1 MEIKP
6 PTTDLYTAISRSV
19 STTAQNNLPNSPP
32 PDWKVS
38 QLIQAIITKITDKQ
52 LFLDIQGVKANT
64 LKPANLDLQVG
75 DTLKLQIE
83 QLKPMPQFRIIHVQQ
98 TTNIN
103 LTSQAVRN
111 ITSQNTAITP
121 MLKNLSFIANRPA
134 LRPSPLSAG
143 TNAAVRN
150 IFKQLPSVF
159 NLKTAT
165 QIKNHLQNSGLFI
178 ESKIKNQILSSIQSM
193 QVNKISIDKVKVNIK
208 PLLEL
213 DLGAQLHRLAD
224 LIRTQISTTTQL
236 ATSKNTTNQPQPPLT
251 PAGKNKLVVK
261 QAGGAPAE
269 QASLQNISQR
279 EEAMQTFLRQI
290 ESSLTHMQQT
300 QLQNLS
306 ESQTGR
312 PLWLMELP
320 IKNGQD
326 IDLFE
331 LRISEE
337 ENTQAEGEAKKIWN
351 VTLKFDLSGLGK
363 VKAHIKMQNELI
375 SAQFYSEKT
384 ETLTLFRENFDFLR
398 GRLNYNGLN
407 VGNIECA
414 HAKLSEDITPVN
426 SSPLDEN
433 S

>member
-6 PTTDLYTAISRSV
+6 PSNDLYTAISRNV
-19 STTAQNNLPNSPP
+19 STTAQNNLPSTTPA
-32 PDWKVS
+32 DWKVS
-38 QLIQAIITKITDKQ
+38 QLILAIITKITDKQ

-83 QLKPMPQFRIIHVQQ
+83 QLKPMPQFRIIRVQQ

-121 MLKNLSFIANRPA
+121 MLKNLSFVANRPA
-134 LRPSPLSAG
+134 LRPSPLSAD

-159 NLKTAT
+159 NLKTAA
-165 QIKNHLQNSGLFI
+165 QIKNHIQNSGLLI
-178 ESKIKNQILSSIQSM
+178 ESKIKNQILSSIQNM
-193 QVNKISIDKVKVNIK
+193 QINKISSDKVKVNIK
-208 PLLEL
+208 PLLEF

-224 LIRTQISTTTQL
+224 LVRTQL
-236 ATSKNTTNQPQPPLT
+236 ATTKNTAPSNTNQSTTNPINISRDNK
-251 PAGKNKLVVK
+251 PAVQ
-261 QAGGAPAE
+261 QANRVPVE
-269 QASLQNISQR
+269 QASLQNITQR

-306 ESQTGR
+306 ESQAGR

-363 VKAHIKMQNELI
+363 IKAHIKIQNDFI

-384 ETLTLFRENFDFLR
+384 EILTLFRENFDFLR

-414 HAKLSEDITPVN
+414 HAKLSENIPPVN
-426 SSPLDEN
+426 STPLDEN